1 MKNVTYSSA
10 LHFPGRGLSLTAQ
23 KTFEQFTAE
32 NGFTLDILS
41 LNNINLPDV
50 PIIKDLL
57 FDEIATIR
65 IKNETDLLISFT
77 TAYSQILKS
86 HSIDAKT
93 IIMRA
98 SSHPNTQYKILKQE
112 YIEFGIKDEPIHPLL
127 YTSMMKSLQETDY
140 TLIPSNFVHDSF
152 IENKYPEDKIIQIPF
167 GVDIDKYTQQP
178 TPEHDELNILFIGDN
193 WIRKGLYYAE
203 KAVSELDN
211 PDITLHV
218 RCNAPKF
225 GNVKYNHIN
234 RLDFV
239 PNLSDLYEDID
250 IFILPSLEEGMA
262 LVVLEAMA
270 MGKPVIITPNCGYNE
285 IIEDGKEGFIVEKKN
300 PKMLAKKIIELWENK
315 NLMKKMSKDARKKA
329 EKFSWKKMAA
339 KVFKVYQSVK

>member
-23 KTFEQFTAE
+23 KTFEQFTVE

-41 LNNINLPDV
+41 LNNINVPEV

-86 HSIDAKT
+86 HSIGAKT

-112 YIEFGIKDEPIHPLL
+112 YIEFGIKEEPIHPLL

-140 TLIPSNFVHDSF
+140 TLIPSNFVHNSF
-152 IENKYPEDKIIQIPF
+152 IENRYQEDKIIQIPF

-178 TPEHDELNILFIGDN
+178 TPEHDGLNVLFIGDN

-203 KAVSELDN
+203 KAVSELNN
-211 PDITLHV
+211 PDITIHV
-218 RCNAPKF
+218 RCNAPRF
-225 GNVKYNHIN
+225 GNVKYDHIN

-239 PNLSDLYEDID
+239 PNLSDLYKDID
-250 IFILPSLEEGMA
+250 VFILPSLEEGMA

-285 IIEDGKEGFIVEKKN
+285 IIEDGREGFIIPIRDTESITEKLTYFHDNKPEVN
-300 PKMLAKKIIELWENK
+300 KMGRN
-315 NLMKKMSKDARKKA
+315 ARKTS
-329 EKFSWKKMAA
+329 EKYTWKR
-339 KVFKVYQSVK
+339 YQDTLIKTVQEM